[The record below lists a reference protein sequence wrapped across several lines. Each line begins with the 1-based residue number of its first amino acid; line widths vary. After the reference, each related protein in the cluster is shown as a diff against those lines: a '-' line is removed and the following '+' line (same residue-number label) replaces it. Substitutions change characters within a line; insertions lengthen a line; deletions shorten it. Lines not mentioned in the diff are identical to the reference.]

1 MLASDGL
8 GLENCTREQ
17 VRLHRALELLLWPRA
32 WPGTAA
38 ENAGTT
44 LRKVVQ
50 NDVQTAIRKDG
61 KEKDDQK
68 KALPESPRSGPESVP
83 RFFTECARP
92 LAAQLLAAE
101 RRVLQGTRVQAALLR
116 RARQFQA
123 HSEEC
128 GRCSKRALRSLVRV
142 ECAILTRNERDGP
155 AENAEGQPVIMS
167 SLNASLAVALSGL
180 AAEQGALAATADNV
194 ANVNTPGYSRE
205 VPVLTTNDPDVV
217 GPLTFGTGV
226 DLQSIE
232 SIRDPILESQIQQ
245 EETQTQGQLNSLV
258 SALQQAQVNFNPSS
272 GDIGTAISN
281 FFDSINQL
289 SGNPAD
295 LSHPAG
301 SDLRRQTTWPP
312 PSTPPPTT

>member
-1 MLASDGL
+1 MSLEEVGRGLKMRAHRTDGDPQVTSKPWPLSVKTTDSVVFESAATFPVLPGSPDEMAQAMLGLLAKMEASLEGSQKAVLASDGL

-116 RARQFQA
+116 RARQFQ
-123 HSEEC
+123 
-128 GRCSKRALRSLVRV
+128 RILRNVVAAQS
-142 ECAILTRNERDGP
+142 APYG
-155 AENAEGQPVIMS
+155 AWFGS
-167 SLNASLAVALSGL
+167 S
-180 AAEQGALAATADNV
+180 
-194 ANVNTPGYSRE
+194 
-205 VPVLTTNDPDVV
+205 
-217 GPLTFGTGV
+217 
-226 DLQSIE
+226 
-232 SIRDPILESQIQQ
+232 
-245 EETQTQGQLNSLV
+245 
-258 SALQQAQVNFNPSS
+258 AQF
-272 GDIGTAISN
+272 
-281 FFDSINQL
+281 
-289 SGNPAD
+289 
-295 LSHPAG
+295 
-301 SDLRRQTTWPP
+301 
-312 PSTPPPTT
+312 